1 MKKDIQ
7 FRSKRPVPIVL
18 LIAAAAV
25 GFCLS
30 LPISGLGGNE
40 KLSVASPPQ
49 GNFSQ
54 AMSSSSDK
62 GIQLL
67 KDQLNLER
75 QETVKLEKEL
85 LDEKGVSQDRLRVV
99 KRYRELAG
107 MTDVTGQGIILTLSE
122 SKGTGGFEKEPGQFL
137 IHQEDL
143 LNIIN
148 ELWYHGAEAISVG
161 SPDGGKMERITTFS
175 PIRCRGGVIEIN
187 DTEMYPP
194 FEIRAVGEA
203 GKLKSV
209 LERRGGYLVQ
219 LKAYGIDSKVETSE
233 AVFIPKYNGV
243 AIWLYARSLLGG
255 AEDVI
260 ILDTGNE
267 AEAGG

>member
-1 MKKDIQ
+1 MKKDFQ
-7 FRSKRPVPIVL
+7 FRSKRSVPIVL
-18 LIAAAAV
+18 LLAAAAV

-30 LPISGLGGNE
+30 LPISGFGGKE
-40 KLSVASPPQ
+40 ELSVATPLR
-49 GNFSQ
+49 GNSFQ
-54 AMSSSSDK
+54 ATSSSK
-62 GIQLL
+62 GIDLL
-67 KDQLNLER
+67 KSQLDLER

-187 DTEMYPP
+187 DTEMFPP
-194 FEIRAVGEA
+194 FEIRVVGEA
-203 GKLKSV
+203 DKLKSV
-209 LERRGGYLVQ
+209 LERRGGYLAN
-219 LKAYGIDSKVETSE
+219 LKAYSIDSKIETYE

-243 AIWLYARSLLGG
+243 AIWLYGRSLLGG
-255 AEDVI
+255 VEDVI

>member
-25 GFCLS
+25 GFYLS
-30 LPISGLGGNE
+30 LPISGLGGEE
-40 KLSVASPPQ
+40 KLSVASPPRR
-49 GNFSQ
+49 NVSLLT
-54 AMSSSSDK
+54 SPDK
-62 GIQLL
+62 KIQTL
-67 KDQLNLER
+67 KNELDTER
-75 QETVKLEKEL
+75 QNIAKHEKEL
-85 LDEKGVSQDRLRVV
+85 LNEKGFSQDLLGII

-122 SKGTGGFEKEPGQFL
+122 SKGTGGFETDAGQFL

-161 SPDGGKMERITTFS
+161 SPGGGKMERITTFS
-175 PIRCRGGVIEIN
+175 PLRCRGGVIEVN

-203 GKLKSV
+203 DKLKSV
-209 LERRGGYLVQ
+209 LERRGGYLAQ
-219 LKAYGIDSKVETSE
+219 LKAYSIDSKVETSE
-233 AVFIPKYNGV
+233 AVFIPKYND
-243 AIWLYARSLLGG
+243 AATWWYARSLLDGE
-255 AEDVI
+255 EDVI
-260 ILDTGNE
+260 MLDAGNE